1 MRRNDL
7 DICADI
13 LQVAKAGAK
22 KTQIVYQA
30 NLNFKIVKGYL
41 QRLISNGM
49 LDPSPEGKL
58 FVTTSLGA
66 DFLERY
72 KALVS
77 PLKENKEKRMG
88 NVHGVYFDADPPL
101 SRRSS

>member
-1 MRRNDL
+1 VRRNDL

-41 QRLISNGM
+41 QRLMANGM
-49 LDPSPEGKL
+49 LDPSQEGRL
-58 FVTTSLGA
+58 FITTSAGV

-72 KALVS
+72 RALVN
-77 PLKENKEKRMG
+77 PLK
-88 NVHGVYFDADPPL
+88 VT
-101 SRRSS
+101 

>member
-13 LQVAKAGAK
+13 LQVARAGAK

-41 QRLISNGM
+41 QRLIANGM
-49 LDPSPEGKL
+49 LDPSPEGRL
-58 FVTTSLGA
+58 YVTTSVGV
-66 DFLERY
+66 DFIERY
-72 KALVS
+72 RALVS
-77 PLKENKEKRMG
+77 PLKVN
-88 NVHGVYFDADPPL
+88 
-101 SRRSS
+101 

>member
-1 MRRNDL
+1 VRRNDL

-49 LDPSPEGKL
+49 LDPSHEGKL
-58 FVTTSLGA
+58 FITTSLGV

-72 KALVS
+72 RALVS
-77 PLKENKEKRMG
+77 PLKVN
-88 NVHGVYFDADPPL
+88 
-101 SRRSS
+101 